1 MALRSTSRLVAD
13 ERRVGYGL
21 GATRP
26 ASVAREAPLGTAV
39 RGLWTEFRGLVREH
53 AVLAVLE
60 AQRAGL
66 HLAYIVAAVLVVTV
80 LVVTAWLAG
89 VTALAMWLLRSDVP
103 WPGVLVLAAVLNLV
117 GAGLVAWWAKRQM
130 TEMPF
135 SATLRQLSADRS
147 EITSTGNHAQATRP

>member
-1 MALRSTSRLVAD
+1 MDRRVAD
-13 ERRVGYGL
+13 PLLAEHPPGYGL
-21 GATRP
+21 GTVRRTPVAVRDGP
-26 ASVAREAPLGTAV
+26 LSVALH
-39 RGLWTEFRGLVREH
+39 GLWADLRGLVREH

-66 HLAYIVAAVLVVTV
+66 HLAYVVAAVLVVTV

-89 VTALAMWLLRSDVP
+89 VTAVAMWLLRADVP
-103 WPGVLVLAAVLNLV
+103 WPGVLLLAALINLV

-135 SATLRQLSADRS
+135 SATLRQLSADRN
-147 EITSTGNHAQATRP
+147 EITSSSEHAQATRP